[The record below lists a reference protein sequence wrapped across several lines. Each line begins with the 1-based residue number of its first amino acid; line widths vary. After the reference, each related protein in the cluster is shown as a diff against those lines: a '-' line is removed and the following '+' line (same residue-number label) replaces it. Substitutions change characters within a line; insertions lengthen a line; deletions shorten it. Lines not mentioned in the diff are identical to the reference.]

1 MGMASKKHV
10 SESAAKPVAGLSEVA
25 RLSAAELLGL
35 RNALRE
41 GGLRVTQPR
50 MMVLA
55 ELFQAAGPMSHAEVA
70 TRLDDRGLDRV
81 TVWRN
86 LVALTDAGLLAR
98 TDIGDHTWRFERAD
112 GSAGHD
118 SAAHAHFVCVACKK
132 VSCLPDDAVS
142 LSGTAR
148 GSVVLEVQ
156 VKGRCDACVDE

>member
-1 MGMASKKHV
+1 MAAKKRV
-10 SESAAKPVAGLSEVA
+10 SESAAKSPVGLDDVA
-25 RLSAAELLGL
+25 RLSAAELIGL
-35 RNALRE
+35 RGALRE

-70 TRLDDRGLDRV
+70 TRLAKQGLDRV

-98 TDIGDHTWRFERAD
+98 TDVGDHTWRFEKAE
-112 GSAGHD
+112 GGGGHD
-118 SAAHAHFVCVACKK
+118 NTAHAHFVCVACKK
-132 VSCLPDDAVS
+132 VSCLPAVS